1 MKKYVFTNGDVQ
13 AENLDG
19 ETIKK
24 YEQTLGEL
32 LGVFSKRGYT
42 PVYHDLIKVP
52 YKGELHTIMEWAD
65 ITGINE
71 RTLRSRYNKG
81 ERDYILFRK
90 VGL

>member
-1 MKKYVFTNGDVQ
+1 MKKYVFTKGDVE

-24 YEQTLGEL
+24 YESTLGEL

-42 PVYHDLIKVP
+42 PVYHDLIKIP
-52 YKGELHTIMEWAD
+52 YNGESHTIMEWAK

-71 RTLRSRYNKG
+71 RTLRSRYRKG
-81 ERDYILFRK
+81 ERESILFRS
-90 VGL
+90 VGT